1 MGMVQLPQ
9 FRMSQDE
16 HIVPLRY
23 EHISRLPPTDDS
35 IEYMKYI
42 PGYLDYIWDNS
53 ADGWSWAAIGKGKV
67 IAIFGLRMIWSG
79 LAEMWMVPGKGLD
92 RHAISLVRGARAVTD
107 SALSDYGVRRLQIT
121 VKVEND
127 TAFRFAKALHFE
139 VESIMRR
146 FGPEGSDYYMMV
158 RF

>member
-9 FRMSQDE
+9 FRMSADE
-16 HIVPLRY
+16 QIVPLRY
-23 EHISRLPPTDDS
+23 EHLQRLRLTEDT
-35 IEYMKYI
+35 IEYTKHI
-42 PGYLDYIWDNS
+42 PGYLDYVWDNS
-53 ADGWSWAAIGKGKV
+53 ADGWSWAATARGKV
-67 IAIFGLRMIWSG
+67 IAVFGIRMLWTG
-79 LAEMWMVPGKGLD
+79 LAEMWMLPGDNLN
-92 RHAISLVRGARAVTD
+92 RHAISLVRGARAITD

-127 TAFRFAKALHFE
+127 IAFRFAKALHFE

>member
-9 FRMSQDE
+9 FRMSADE

-23 EHISRLPPTDDS
+23 EHISRLSLTDDS
-35 IEYMKYI
+35 IEYIRHI
-42 PGYLDYIWDNS
+42 PSYLDYIWDNS

-67 IAIFGLRMIWSG
+67 IAVFGIRMIWTG
-79 LAEMWMVPGKGLD
+79 LAEMWMVPGRDMGS
-92 RHAISLVRGARAVTD
+92 HAISLVRGARAITD
-107 SALSDYGVRRLQIT
+107 SALQDYGVRRLQIT
-121 VKVEND
+121 VKAEND
-127 TAFRFAKALHFE
+127 TAFRFAKAMHFE
-139 VESIMRR
+139 VESVMTK